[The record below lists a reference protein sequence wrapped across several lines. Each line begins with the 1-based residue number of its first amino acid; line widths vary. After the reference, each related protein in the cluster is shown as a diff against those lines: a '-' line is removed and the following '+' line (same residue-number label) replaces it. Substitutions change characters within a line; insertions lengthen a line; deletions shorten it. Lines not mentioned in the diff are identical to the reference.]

1 MNKIYLT
8 LLLALLSLSGCSQS
22 VVDPEIDFKPPEY
35 VEQLPAQETH
45 ENMDSQGSLFGKGDN
60 PLFSDHKAMHVHDI
74 VTVLI
79 SETATSST
87 SNSKKLAETDVSA
100 LGGGV
105 FTPGA
110 GAGGTASSAARTL
123 NRGTDIGFAANSN
136 SSYDGSGKAAHNN
149 TFNTTVSARVIKI
162 LQNGNYFISGRR
174 EILIDGQ
181 KQIIQLSGVIRPF
194 DIDQNNVI
202 SSAQMADAKILYETE
217 GDIKRATEQGWG
229 TKLVQAVWPF

>member
-8 LLLALLSLSGCSQS
+8 TLFTLIAFSGCSQT

-35 VEQLPAQETH
+35 VEQLPAKETH
-45 ENMDSQGSLFGKGDN
+45 ENFDSQGSLFGKGDN

-74 VTVLI
+74 VTVVI
-79 SETATSST
+79 SEAATSSS
-87 SNSKKLAETDVSA
+87 SNTKKLAETDASA

-105 FTPGA
+105 FTPGL
-110 GAGGTASSAARTL
+110 GAGGTLSGAAGTA
-123 NRGTDIGFAANSN
+123 NRATDLSFAANST
-136 SSYDGSGKAAHNN
+136 SSYDGSGTASHNN
-149 TFNTTVSARVIKI
+149 NFKTTVSARVIKI

-181 KQIIQLSGVIRPF
+181 KQIVQLSGVIRPF
-194 DIDQNNVI
+194 DIDQKNQVN
-202 SSAQMADAKILYETE
+202 SAQMAEAKIMYLTE

-229 TKLVQAVWPF
+229 TKLVQAIWPF